1 MVRALAVSVA
11 AFLVA
16 CGLSPAA
23 FAQGADPVPPLADP
37 VAPAATE
44 NGRFTMKPA
53 GAGFLRLDTRSG
65 AVSYCSLAN
74 GAAECRAAADDR
86 AALMAE
92 IDRLSRH
99 AAQPGAAPA
108 SPPPTASPGVRSVP
122 DRQEMDQALDFAERF
137 MRRMMRIMRDEKRD
151 PT

>member
-44 NGRFTMKPA
+44 NGRFTMMPA

-99 AAQPGAAPA
+99 AAQPGAAPPVA
-108 SPPPTASPGVRSVP
+108 LVVGEAALIARLAGTGHLPVRH
-122 DRQEMDQALDFAERF
+122 RG
-137 MRRMMRIMRDEKRD
+137 
-151 PT
+151 